1 MDESTMLTV
10 KDTWYVRVGSDVGH
24 IQVGVQGATIVADPQ
39 MLEFWREA
47 EHELLRDE
55 PVECLFLYRWSR

>member
-1 MDESTMLTV
+1 MTQGPNTNNHLRM
-10 KDTWYVRVGSDVGH
+10 RNDVGH

-55 PVECLFLYRWSR
+55 PVECLESR